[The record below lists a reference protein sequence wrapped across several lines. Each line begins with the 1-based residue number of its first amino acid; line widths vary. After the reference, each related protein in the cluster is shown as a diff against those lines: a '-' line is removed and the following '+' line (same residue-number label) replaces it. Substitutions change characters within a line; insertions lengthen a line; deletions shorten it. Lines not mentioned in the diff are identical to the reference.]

1 MSSDIESMKH
11 QFAAQLKKCLEL
23 KYGGRLPSISTIARD
38 FSLKANHLPHVSGE
52 TVRKWLRAE
61 TIPQYPR
68 VQSLADW
75 LGPELLLP
83 FENWHPS
90 NGQSHNGHAHNGQT
104 SNGDEVVITPDEAM
118 RFMLMIQK
126 LARDDFTLILKLAE
140 KLHARRVT
148 EDPSQIYTSGK

>member
-1 MSSDIESMKH
+1 MSSDIEPMK
-11 QFAAQLKKCLEL
+11 QKFSTQLKKCLEAH
-23 KYGGRLPSISTIARD
+23 YGGRLPSISTIARD

-83 FENWHPS
+83 FENWHPG
-90 NGQSHNGHAHNGQT
+90 NGKNHIGEEGM
-104 SNGDEVVITPDEAM
+104 ITPDEAM
-118 RFMLMIQK
+118 QLMLMIQK
-126 LARDDFTLILKLAE
+126 LARDDFNLLQRLAE
-140 KLHARRVT
+140 KLQAKKNSENLNH
-148 EDPSQIYTSGK
+148 SLHQYQHNGK

>member
-1 MSSDIESMKH
+1 MSSDLESMKY

-23 KYGGRLPSISTIARD
+23 HYCGRIPSISTIARD

-75 LGPELLLP
+75 LGPELLFP
-83 FENWHPS
+83 FENWRP
-90 NGQSHNGHAHNGQT
+90 NNEQSHNGHNHNGQKT
-104 SNGDEVVITPDEAM
+104 RSDEIVITPDEAM
-118 RFMLMIQK
+118 HFMLMIQK
-126 LARDDFTLILKLAE
+126 LHRDDFALIHTLATKLYA
-140 KLHARRVT
+140 KRGA
-148 EDPSQIYTSGK
+148 DA

>member
-1 MSSDIESMKH
+1 MSPDLTAMKH
-11 QFAAQLKKCLEL
+11 QFSAHLKKCLETH
-23 KYGGRLPSISTIARD
+23 YNGRIPSISTIARD

-83 FENWHPS
+83 FTNWQPRS
-90 NGQSHNGHAHNGQT
+90 SHAHINRAEDGTANKAHSPQT
-104 SNGDEVVITPDEAM
+104 HSMPLTPDEAM
-118 RFMLMIQK
+118 NFMLMIQK
-126 LARDDFTLILKLAE
+126 LTREDFYLILKLVE
-140 KLHARRVT
+140 KLHNSRRI
-148 EDPSQIYTSGK
+148 EDL

>member
-1 MSSDIESMKH
+1 MSLDIEPMKQ
-11 QFAAQLKKCLEL
+11 QFAAQLKKCLEIH
-23 KYGGRLPSISTIARD
+23 YGGRLPSISTIARD

-90 NGQSHNGHAHNGQT
+90 NGNHHA
-104 SNGDEVVITPDEAM
+104 DEAAITPDEAM
-118 RFMLMIQK
+118 RLVMTIQK
-126 LARDDFTLILKLAE
+126 LTRDDFNLLFKLAD
-140 KLHARRVT
+140 KLQTKKNVEELNHT
-148 EDPSQIYTSGK
+148 FYQNGGK

>member
-1 MSSDIESMKH
+1 MSLDIEPMKQ
-11 QFAAQLKKCLEL
+11 QFAAQLKKCLESH
-23 KYGGRLPSISTIARD
+23 YGGRLPSISTIARD

-83 FENWHPS
+83 FENWHPK
-90 NGQSHNGHAHNGQT
+90 NGNNHH
-104 SNGDEVVITPDEAM
+104 GDEEIITPDEAM

-126 LARDDFTLILKLAE
+126 LPRDDFNLLIRLAE
-140 KLHARRVT
+140 KFHKKKNP
-148 EDPSQIYTSGK
+148 EESNHSQFQNSGK

>member
-11 QFAAQLKKCLEL
+11 QFAAQLKKCLETH
-23 KYGGRLPSISTIARD
+23 YGGRLPSISTIARD
-38 FSLKANHLPHVSGE
+38 FSLKANHLSHVSGE

-83 FENWHPS
+83 FENWQPT
-90 NGQSHNGHAHNGQT
+90 NGQSHNGQLTHGEDPT
-104 SNGDEVVITPDEAM
+104 ITPDEAM

-126 LARDDFTLILKLAE
+126 LARDEFNLIIKLAE
-140 KLHARRVT
+140 KLQAKRNAEET
-148 EDPSQIYTSGK
+148 SQFYTSGK

>member
-1 MSSDIESMKH
+1 MSLEIEPMKQ
-11 QFAAQLKKCLEL
+11 QFAAQLKKCLEIH
-23 KYGGRLPSISTIARD
+23 YGGRLPSISTIARD

-90 NGQSHNGHAHNGQT
+90 NGSHH
-104 SNGDEVVITPDEAM
+104 NGDEGIITPDEAM

-126 LARDDFTLILKLAE
+126 LSRDDFNLLIRLADKLQAKKNADE
-140 KLHARRVT
+140 SNHYQYSNGSK
-148 EDPSQIYTSGK
+148 